1 VDISLSLF
9 SIPSDIPIP
18 TGYMPRGCR
27 EGVQPVLRS
36 RKSAVEMADM
46 YFKQVSRAE
55 NAAIGEFSE
64 YS

>member
-1 VDISLSLF
+1 
-9 SIPSDIPIP
+9 
-18 TGYMPRGCR
+18 
-27 EGVQPVLRS
+27 VQPVLRS